1 MNFCLIGFSFQVDS
15 HLEEYEKVLDADDPE
30 GGWVDTHHFADA
42 SVTALSEKVVDMTLP
57 AESGAASG
65 DRLQTMDTGDADDD
79 EDDDEE
85 AEDMEAFAQSGLLDE
100 ADEESLAQRTKPQPS
115 AKQAESAGATGGT
128 SSGTG
133 GEILVTRTYD
143 LNITYDKFYQTP
155 RLWLFGYDEQRR
167 PLTVE
172 QMYEDLRWVA
182 EIIEIFSYQATLWL
196 KLSDI
201 ASGFVEDN

>member
-1 MNFCLIGFSFQVDS
+1 M
-15 HLEEYEKVLDADDPE
+15 
-30 GGWVDTHHFADA
+30 DTHHFADS
-42 SVTALSEKVVDMTLP
+42 SVTALSEKVADMALP
-57 AESGAASG
+57 GGTARG
-65 DRLQTMDTGDADDD
+65 DRPQAMDTGDADDD

-115 AKQAESAGATGGT
+115 SAKPADAAGAGAGA
-128 SSGTG
+128 TG

-172 QMYEDLRWVA
+172 QMYEDLR
-182 EIIEIFSYQATLWL
+182 
-196 KLSDI
+196 
-201 ASGFVEDN
+201 